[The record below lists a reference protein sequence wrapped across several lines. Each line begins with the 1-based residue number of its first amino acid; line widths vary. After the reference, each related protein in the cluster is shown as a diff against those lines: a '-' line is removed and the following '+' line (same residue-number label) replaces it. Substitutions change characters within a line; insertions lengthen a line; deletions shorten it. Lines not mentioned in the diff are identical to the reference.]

1 MLKSIYGKKNAL
13 LFKKKKKKNHFK
25 ILKSFNLF
33 TSINALIDYNFSI

>member
-13 LFKKKKKKNHFK
+13 LFKKKKKNHFK